1 MQEEHDPLDTTADET
16 VAPRRS
22 RRSSS
27 TTVDRVLAGAGVVLA
42 CSAAMFPW
50 YVFFNPD
57 KFGIRVSPMDQTRD
71 LPQVDAR
78 NVFSVSPMA
87 LVSREKREQK
97 IPDDLDPL
105 PTATTSDAGR
115 KRPDETPAKPVQ
127 PFPGGEGFRLLHVS
141 NGRAMIEDASGLFM
155 VKIGSVLPDNSRVA
169 TLEQRNGKWVIIT
182 TTGAVYEN
190 E

>member
-1 MQEEHDPLDTTADET
+1 MQEEHDPVDTAADET
-16 VAPRRS
+16 VPPPRNRK
-22 RRSSS
+22 S
-27 TTVDRVLAGAGVVLA
+27 TTTAIDRILAGAGVVLA

-57 KFGIRVSPMDQTRD
+57 KFGIRVQPMDQTRD

-87 LVSREKREQK
+87 LVSREEREQK
-97 IPDDLDPL
+97 VPDNLDPM
-105 PTATTSDAGR
+105 PTATTSNAASND
-115 KRPDETPAKPVQ
+115 PDKSPAKPVQ
-127 PFPGGEGFRLLHVS
+127 PFPGGDGFRLLHVS

-155 VKIGSVLPDNSRVA
+155 VKVGSVLPDNSRVA

-182 TTGAVYEN
+182 TTGAIYEN